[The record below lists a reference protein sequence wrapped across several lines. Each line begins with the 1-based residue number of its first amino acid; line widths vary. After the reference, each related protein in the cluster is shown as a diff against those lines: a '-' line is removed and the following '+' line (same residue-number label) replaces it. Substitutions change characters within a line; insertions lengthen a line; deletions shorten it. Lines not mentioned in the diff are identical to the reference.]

1 MFALILSITVGG
13 LAVERSAPPAFDHP
27 AFCNQMQTAAAQ
39 DEVRAGTVIDR
50 TTRHGGIAVNCE
62 DRTVDVRT
70 LLSRP
75 AKKSWVQAQQRNWAD
90 DICSDLA
97 VADAIANGWR
107 VTASIVVQG
116 KVVAV
121 FAPRCGGGR

>member
-1 MFALILSITVGG
+1 
-13 LAVERSAPPAFDHP
+13 
-27 AFCNQMQTAAAQ
+27 MQVAAAR
-39 DEVRAGTVIDR
+39 DEVRAGSVIDR
-50 TTRHGGIAVNCE
+50 TTKHGGISVNCE

-75 AKKSWVQAQQRNWAD
+75 AKKSWLQAQQRNWAD
-90 DICSDLA
+90 DMCSDPA

-116 KVVAV
+116 KVVAL
-121 FAPRCGGGR
+121 FAPDCGGRR